1 MSAQRQ
7 ITGGKQD
14 VQKTERQK
22 GLHPRRADRRPG
34 HLLREGD
41 LGFRRLSRETACRWL
56 RMFHV
61 KHHLEIQG
69 A

>member
-22 GLHPRRADRRPG
+22 GLHPRRADRRSGHPG
-34 HLLREGD
+34 HPGRPAGSGSD
-41 LGFRRLSRETACRWL
+41 WL
-56 RMFHV
+56 H
-61 KHHLEIQG
+61 
-69 A
+69 